1 LYPDAYTVVREENQ
15 MLGRAFLLLT
25 LLWSATTQAGEVVD
39 AAGRNVQMPNQI
51 ARVLPA
57 GPPAAILLE
66 VMAPDLILDLR
77 HGLSANRLLGLAW
90 LSGGDPTTLASMFAP
105 VVYGQVLTPAQLGS
119 VLNGTRQI
127 QP

>member
-1 LYPDAYTVVREENQ
+1 LYPDAYTVAGEENQ

-25 LLWSATTQAGEVVD
+25 LLWSTAQAGEVVD

-66 VMAPDLILDLR
+66 VLAPDLILDY
-77 HGLSANRLLGLAW
+77 GTVSPPTGCWAWPGSAAAIPRPW
-90 LSGGDPTTLASMFAP
+90 RRCSRPWSMA
-105 VVYGQVLTPAQLGS
+105 
-119 VLNGTRQI
+119 RC
-127 QP
+127 